1 MYVHMPYSHT
11 YSSQALQMPKNLS
24 THKTGA
30 RTKTTRPRVARSERL
45 EARLTVAQKK
55 QFGDAAELL
64 GESVSQFVLRA
75 AEARAHYTLIDEQM
89 VKLTSADRLAMIDAL
104 SSPPKPTKALRAAF
118 ARYQDEF
125 M

>member
-1 MYVHMPYSHT
+1 M
-11 YSSQALQMPKNLS
+11 AKNPS
-24 THKTGA
+24 PHKTTA
-30 RTKTTRPRVARSERL
+30 RTETTRLSAARPERF

-64 GESVSQFVLRA
+64 GESVSQFVVRA
-75 AEARAHYTLIDEQM
+75 AEARARHALVDEQM

-104 SSPPKPTKALRAAF
+104 SSPPKPTKALRNAF

-125 M
+125 L